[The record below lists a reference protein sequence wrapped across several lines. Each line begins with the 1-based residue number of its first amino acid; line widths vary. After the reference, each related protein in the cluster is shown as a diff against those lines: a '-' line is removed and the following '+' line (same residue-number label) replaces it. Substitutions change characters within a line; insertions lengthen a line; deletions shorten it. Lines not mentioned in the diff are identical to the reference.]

1 MKEGITQSC
10 AITSKEIFR
19 CFFLFLLRVG
29 SGGEKENGEKN
40 RRAFALGKGFG
51 AEAFVFGSYLLF
63 LGERT
68 ERAEDL
74 LRVGGKSRG
83 EGVCAVP
90 VRWCCWG
97 MFGAREG
104 VGVRKRGKRKR
115 PPLLPLLG
123 REFLSQKEDT
133 GCYFPISSYFS

>member
-1 MKEGITQSC
+1 M
-10 AITSKEIFR
+10 
-19 CFFLFLLRVG
+19 
-29 SGGEKENGEKN
+29 
-40 RRAFALGKGFG
+40 GKGFG

-74 LRVGGKSRG
+74 LRVGERA
-83 EGVCAVP
+83 EERACAP
-90 VRWCCWG
+90 FWCRWCCWE